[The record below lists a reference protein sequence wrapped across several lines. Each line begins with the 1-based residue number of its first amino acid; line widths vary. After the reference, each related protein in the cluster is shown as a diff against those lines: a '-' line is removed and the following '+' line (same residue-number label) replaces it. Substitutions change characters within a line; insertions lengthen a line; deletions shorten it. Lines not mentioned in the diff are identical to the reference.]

1 VHAEKVGAVALLD
14 DAAELLL
21 LRGVDVIVVAK
32 VLARLPQNVD
42 GLDVSEANVALG
54 PLLELKRRDFV
65 PGLRQFSTT
74 AVRMQR
80 GDEARV

>member
-32 VLARLPQNVD
+32 VLTRLPQNVD
-42 GLDVSEANVALG
+42 GLDVSETNVALG

-65 PGLRQFSTT
+65 PGQRQFFTT

-80 GDEARV
+80 GEEARV